1 MGFNRIGNINTGNVE
16 VNPIYNTGVY
26 PIGTQ
31 NIWDVKVAETY
42 TNNIPN
48 VYVPSWMVTQP
59 NVDNLLPP
67 VVVNVGNP
75 IVDIPGC
82 VKAHKDNKRHKTG
95 IPIDKDLVE
104 NDSKNAMTLCPD
116 GSYPAY
122 SAMNYEPDQLTITY
136 ETKAPPVAPPPD
148 PEVNTPE
155 TPSIPKTEGDP
166 ECPGP
171 TSLRIGTVGPNQ
183 KEKVVGHELQKTQQ
197 GTLICVELYEDINI
211 AEQYLPSAQ
220 IATTTASI
228 AAVAGASALLAKP
241 LADLLL
247 KVFKPAIKQVIGKVN
262 KALGKTPYKPTQAEL
277 KTNEYRVKKGLLGI
291 NFAKD
296 HAKRMKSEK
305 KREKEQEKKIKE
317 YKKK

>member
-1 MGFNRIGNINTGNVE
+1 MSIPRIGINQ
-16 VNPIYNTGVY
+16 
-26 PIGTQ
+26 IGTRD
-31 NIWDVKVAETY
+31 IWDVKVADTY

-48 VYVPSWMVTQP
+48 VYVPSWMITQP
-59 NVDNLLPP
+59 NVDNLIPP
-67 VVVNVGNP
+67 VVVNIGNP
-75 IVDIPGC
+75 VVDIPGC
-82 VKAHKDNKRHKTG
+82 VKAHKDNKQHKTG
-95 IPIDKDLVE
+95 IPIDKDLVK

-116 GSYPAY
+116 GSYPSY
-122 SAMNYEPDQLTITY
+122 NAMNYEPDQLLMTY
-136 ETKAPPVAPPPD
+136 ETKAPPVAPPPEPD
-148 PEVNTPE
+148 IDTPE
-155 TPSIPKTEGDP
+155 TPSIPKAEGDP
-166 ECPGP
+166 DCPGP
-171 TSLRIGTVGPNQ
+171 TSLRIGAIGPNQ
-183 KEKVVGHELQKTQQ
+183 KEKVVGHELQKTSQ

-220 IATTTASI
+220 VATTTASI

-296 HAKRMKSEK
+296 YAKRMKKEK
-305 KREKEQEKKIKE
+305 KREKEIEKKKKE
-317 YKKK
+317 YEKKKK